1 MFFWKLSNDNVLSMI
16 LDSFLQGIT
25 IVMNL
30 DSSILINIKS
40 KWLIRL
46 PNC

>member
-1 MFFWKLSNDNVLSMI
+1 MFFWKLSNDNVVSMI
-16 LDSFLQGIT
+16 LDSFLHGIT
-25 IVMNL
+25 IVRNL

-40 KWLIRL
+40 KWLFRL